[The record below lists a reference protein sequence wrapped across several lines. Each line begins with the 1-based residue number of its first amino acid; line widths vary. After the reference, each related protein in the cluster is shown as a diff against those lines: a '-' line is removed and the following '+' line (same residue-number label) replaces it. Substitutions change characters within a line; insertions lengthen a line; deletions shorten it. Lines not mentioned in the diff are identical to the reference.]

1 MSELW
6 RYFLLFLGAALVYN
20 ILLIRFIALCPFFG
34 ISNKLETS
42 IGMSISVIF
51 VMVMASSAS
60 WLCWNYLLE
69 PLGVG
74 EFLYIPAFIL
84 IIASL
89 VQFVEMVIKKT
100 SPPLY
105 KAMGIYLPL
114 ITTNCAVLAAAT
126 ESVVR
131 YNKAGTTTIPFFTKL
146 NIAYHANFL
155 ESVVY
160 TLGIAVGFSVVLIIF
175 AAMRERIDLAPV
187 PKFFRGAPIAFIAAA
202 LFSLAFMGFA
212 GMFKL

>member
-1 MSELW
+1 MNEAW
-6 RYFLLFLGAALVYN
+6 RLFLLFFGATLVAN

-34 ISNKLETS
+34 VSGSLETS
-42 IGMSISVIF
+42 LGMSVSVVF
-51 VMVMASSAS
+51 VMVMATSVS
-60 WLCWNYLLE
+60 WVAWNYVLD

-100 SPPLY
+100 SQPLY
-105 KAMGIYLPL
+105 RAMGIYLPL

-126 ESVVR
+126 ESV
-131 YNKAGTTTIPFFTKL
+131 KPGFFTKL
-146 NIAYHANFL
+146 NIAYNYGFV

-160 TLGIAVGFSVVLIIF
+160 TLGVAVGFAIVLIVF
-175 AAMRERIDLAPV
+175 AAMRERLDLAPV
-187 PKFFRGAPIAFIAAA
+187 PKFFRGIPIAFITAA
-202 LFSLAFMGFA
+202 LFSLAFMGFT
-212 GMFKL
+212 GMFGL

>member
-1 MSELW
+1 MNEAW
-6 RYFLLFLGAALVYN
+6 RYFLLFFGATLVAN

-34 ISNKLETS
+34 VSGSLETS
-42 IGMSISVIF
+42 LGMSISVVF
-51 VMVMASSAS
+51 VMVMATSVS
-60 WLCWNYLLE
+60 WVAWNYILE

-100 SPPLY
+100 SQPLY
-105 KAMGIYLPL
+105 RAMGIYLPL

-126 ESVVR
+126 ESV
-131 YNKAGTTTIPFFTKL
+131 KPGFFTKL
-146 NIAYHANFL
+146 NIAYHYGFI

-160 TLGIAVGFSVVLIIF
+160 TLGVAVGFSIVLIIF
-175 AAMRERIDLAPV
+175 AAMRERLDLAPV
-187 PKFFRGAPIAFIAAA
+187 PKFFRGIPIAFITAA

-212 GMFKL
+212 GMFGL

>member
-1 MSELW
+1 MDELW
-6 RYFLLFLGAALVYN
+6 RYFLLFIGAALVYN

-60 WLCWNYLLE
+60 WLCWNYLLD

-74 EFLYIPAFIL
+74 QFLYIPAFIL

-126 ESVVR
+126 ESV
-131 YNKAGTTTIPFFTKL
+131 KPGFFTKL
-146 NIAYHANFL
+146 NITYNYGFL
-155 ESVVY
+155 ESVIY
-160 TLGIAVGFSVVLIIF
+160 TFGIAVGFSVVLIIF
-175 AAMRERIDLAPV
+175 SAMRERIDLAPV

-212 GMFKL
+212 GMFNL

>member
-1 MSELW
+1 MNEAW
-6 RYFLLFLGAALVYN
+6 RYFLLFFGASVVAN

-34 ISNKLETS
+34 VSTS
-42 IGMSISVIF
+42 LDTSLGMSISVIF
-51 VMVMASSAS
+51 VMTMATSVS
-60 WLCWNYLLE
+60 WIAWNYVLK

-74 EFLYIPAFIL
+74 EFLYIPSFIL

-105 KAMGIYLPL
+105 RAMGIYLPL

-126 ESVVR
+126 ESV
-131 YNKAGTTTIPFFTKL
+131 KPGFFTKL
-146 NIAYHANFL
+146 NIAYHYTFPEAL
-155 ESVVY
+155 VY
-160 TLGIAVGFSVVLIIF
+160 TVGVAVGFSLVLILF
-175 AAMRERIDLAPV
+175 AAMRERLDLAPV
-187 PKFFRGAPIAFIAAA
+187 PKFFRGVPIAFITAA

-212 GMFKL
+212 GMFNL

>member
-1 MSELW
+1 MSEAW
-6 RYFLLFLGAALVYN
+6 RYFLLLFGASVVAN

-34 ISNKLETS
+34 VSTSLETS
-42 IGMSISVIF
+42 LGMSISVVF
-51 VMVMASSAS
+51 VMTMATSVS
-60 WLCWNYLLE
+60 WIAWNYVLE

-105 KAMGIYLPL
+105 RAMGIYLPL

-126 ESVVR
+126 ESV
-131 YNKAGTTTIPFFTKL
+131 KPGFFTKL
-146 NIAYHANFL
+146 NIAYHYGFA
-155 ESVVY
+155 ESVIY
-160 TLGIAVGFSVVLIIF
+160 TIGVAVGFSLVLILF
-175 AAMRERIDLAPV
+175 AAMRERMEVAPI
-187 PKFFRGAPIAFIAAA
+187 PKFFRGVPIAFITAAI
-202 LFSLAFMGFA
+202 FSLAFMGFA
-212 GMFKL
+212 GMFGL

>member
-1 MSELW
+1 MNEAW
-6 RYFLLFLGAALVYN
+6 RYFLLLFGAAIVAN

-34 ISNKLETS
+34 VSGSLETS
-42 IGMSISVIF
+42 LGMSISVIF
-51 VMVMASSAS
+51 VMVMATSVS
-60 WLCWNYLLE
+60 WVAWNYVLE

-89 VQFVEMVIKKT
+89 VQFVEMVIKRT

-105 KAMGIYLPL
+105 RAMGIYLPL

-126 ESVVR
+126 ESV
-131 YNKAGTTTIPFFTKL
+131 KPGFFTKL
-146 NIAYHANFL
+146 NIAYNYGFL

-160 TLGIAVGFSVVLIIF
+160 TLGVAIGFSLVLIIF
-175 AAMRERIDLAPV
+175 AAMRERLEMAPA
-187 PKFFRGAPIAFIAAA
+187 PKFFRGIPLAFITAA

-212 GMFKL
+212 GMFGL

>member
-1 MSELW
+1 MNEAW
-6 RYFLLFLGAALVYN
+6 RYFLLFFGATLVAN

-34 ISNKLETS
+34 VSGSLETS
-42 IGMSISVIF
+42 LGMSVSVVF
-51 VMVMASSAS
+51 VMVMASSVS
-60 WLCWNYLLE
+60 WVAWNYVLE

-100 SPPLY
+100 SQPLY
-105 KAMGIYLPL
+105 RAMGIYLPL

-126 ESVVR
+126 ESV
-131 YNKAGTTTIPFFTKL
+131 KPGFFTKL
-146 NIAYHANFL
+146 NIAYNYGFI

-160 TLGIAVGFSVVLIIF
+160 TLGVAVGFSIVLIVF
-175 AAMRERIDLAPV
+175 AAMRERLDLAPV
-187 PKFFRGAPIAFIAAA
+187 PKFFRGVPIAFITAA
-202 LFSLAFMGFA
+202 LFSLAFMGFT
-212 GMFKL
+212 GMFGL

>member
-1 MSELW
+1 MSEAW
-6 RYFLLFLGAALVYN
+6 RFFLLFFGASIVAN

-34 ISNKLETS
+34 VSNSLETS
-42 IGMSISVIF
+42 LGMSISVIF
-51 VMVMASSAS
+51 VMVMATSAS
-60 WLCWNYLLE
+60 WVAWNYVLE

-89 VQFVEMVIKKT
+89 VQFVEMVIKRT

-105 KAMGIYLPL
+105 RAMGIYLPL

-126 ESVVR
+126 ESV
-131 YNKAGTTTIPFFTKL
+131 KPGFFTKL
-146 NIAYHANFL
+146 NIAYNYGFL

-160 TLGIAVGFSVVLIIF
+160 TLGVAVGFSVVLIIF
-175 AAMRERIDLAPV
+175 AAMRERLDMAPV
-187 PKFFRGAPIAFIAAA
+187 PKFFRGVPIAFIAAA

-212 GMFKL
+212 GMFGL

>member
-1 MSELW
+1 MSEAW
-6 RYFLLFLGAALVYN
+6 RFFLLFFGAALVVN

-34 ISNKLETS
+34 VSTSLETS
-42 IGMSISVIF
+42 TGMSISVIF
-51 VMVMASSAS
+51 VMVMASSVS
-60 WLCWNYLLE
+60 WIAWNYVLE

-74 EFLYIPAFIL
+74 EFLYIPTFIL

-89 VQFVEMVIKKT
+89 VQFVEMVIKRT

-126 ESVVR
+126 ESV
-131 YNKAGTTTIPFFTKL
+131 KPGFFTKL
-146 NIAYHANFL
+146 NIVYHYSFI

-160 TLGIAVGFSVVLIIF
+160 TLGVAVGFSVVLIIF
-175 AAMRERIDLAPV
+175 AAMRERLDLAPV
-187 PKFFRGAPIAFIAAA
+187 PKFFRGVPIAFIAAA
-202 LFSLAFMGFA
+202 LFSLAFMGFT
-212 GMFKL
+212 GMFGL

>member
-1 MSELW
+1 MNEAW
-6 RYFLLFLGAALVYN
+6 RFFLLFFGAAIVAN

-34 ISNKLETS
+34 VSGSLETS
-42 IGMSISVIF
+42 LGMSISVIF
-51 VMVMASSAS
+51 VMVMATSVS
-60 WLCWNYLLE
+60 WVAWNYVLE

-105 KAMGIYLPL
+105 RAMGIYLPL

-126 ESVVR
+126 ESV
-131 YNKAGTTTIPFFTKL
+131 KPGFFTKL
-146 NIAYHANFL
+146 NIPYSYGFV

-160 TLGIAVGFSVVLIIF
+160 TLGVAVGFSLVLIIF
-175 AAMRERIDLAPV
+175 AAIRERLDMAPV
-187 PKFFRGAPIAFIAAA
+187 PKFFRGVPIAFITAA

-212 GMFKL
+212 GMFGL

>member
-1 MSELW
+1 MNEAW
-6 RYFLLFLGAALVYN
+6 RFFLLFFGAAVVAN

-34 ISNKLETS
+34 VSGSLETS
-42 IGMSISVIF
+42 LGMSISVIF
-51 VMVMASSAS
+51 VMVMATSVS
-60 WLCWNYLLE
+60 WVAWNYVLE

-105 KAMGIYLPL
+105 RAMGIYLPL

-126 ESVVR
+126 ESV
-131 YNKAGTTTIPFFTKL
+131 KPGFFTKL
-146 NIAYHANFL
+146 NIAYSYGFV

-160 TLGIAVGFSVVLIIF
+160 TLGVAVGFSMVLIIF
-175 AAMRERIDLAPV
+175 AAIRERLDLAPV
-187 PKFFRGAPIAFIAAA
+187 PKFFRGVPIAFITAA

-212 GMFKL
+212 GMFGL

>member
-1 MSELW
+1 MSEAW
-6 RYFLLFLGAALVYN
+6 RYFLLFFGAAVVVN

-34 ISNKLETS
+34 VSTSLETS
-42 IGMSISVIF
+42 LGMSISVIF
-51 VMVMASSAS
+51 VMVMASSVCWIA
-60 WLCWNYLLE
+60 WNYVLQ

-74 EFLYIPAFIL
+74 EFLYIPTFIL
-84 IIASL
+84 VIASL

-126 ESVVR
+126 ESV
-131 YNKAGTTTIPFFTKL
+131 KPGFFTKL
-146 NIAYHANFL
+146 NIVYHYGFI

-160 TLGIAVGFSVVLIIF
+160 TLGVAVGFSLVLIIF
-175 AAMRERIDLAPV
+175 AAMRERLDMAPV
-187 PKFFRGAPIAFIAAA
+187 PKFFRGVPIAFIAAA

-212 GMFKL
+212 GLFGL

>member
-1 MSELW
+1 MHELW
-6 RYFLLFLGAALVYN
+6 RFFLLFLGAALVYN
-20 ILLIRFIALCPFFG
+20 ILLIRFIGLCPFFG
-34 ISNKLETS
+34 ISNRMETS
-42 IGMSISVIF
+42 IGMSVSVVF
-51 VMVMASSAS
+51 VMVMATSVS
-60 WLCWNYLLE
+60 WLVWNYALD
-69 PLGVG
+69 PLGAG
-74 EFLYIPAFIL
+74 DFLYIPSFIL
-84 IIASL
+84 VIASL

-126 ESVVR
+126 ESV
-131 YNKAGTTTIPFFTKL
+131 KPGFFTKL
-146 NIAYHANFL
+146 NIAYSYGFL

-160 TLGIAVGFSVVLIIF
+160 TLGMAVGFSAVLIVF

-187 PKFFRGAPIAFIAAA
+187 PKFFRGTPIAFMAAA